1 MKKNAAG
8 EVQVVEMSFREGHWK
23 IKLHS
28 QITTFDGY
36 SKNMAVIFIDRL
48 GSNQW
53 V

>member
-1 MKKNAAG
+1 MKKACKGGSAG
-8 EVQVVEMSFREGHWK
+8 EDEFEGGA
-23 IKLHS
+23 LNS

-48 GSNQW
+48 VSNQG